1 MKELMGSILNCL
13 VSAYPLLQCAPSR
26 AGLRRRLEQATGTL
40 VTSFLCASTL
50 MLTVACIFI
59 VGLPEYNEVTINTS
73 CSCEQVQF
81 LKYIEVIKIIY
92 QENG

>member
-1 MKELMGSILNCL
+1 MMGFTCMSYERINGINTELPCFGLPAS
-13 VSAYPLLQCAPSR
+13 SA
-26 AGLRRRLEQATGTL
+26 GTGAL
-40 VTSFLCASTL
+40 VTSRFLCANTL